1 MDRVYH
7 QFVRPVL
14 EEILL
19 GPKERSSLSDRVER
33 ILIRSL
39 SMSAQEIPPAAIA
52 DWKSIQSARRRPLN
66 AQMAKQYEDKLI
78 SKPHAVALSLKRNEC
93 KAVIQ
98 SFLRIADA
106 VTKRK
111 GAKEAKGI
119 HD

>member
-1 MDRVYH
+1 VDRVYH

-19 GPKERSSLSDRVER
+19 APKERSSLNERVEG
-33 ILIRSL
+33 IFIRSF
-39 SMSAQEIPPAAIA
+39 SMREQDFPSAVIS
-52 DWKSIQSARRRPLN
+52 DWKDIQSARRRPLN
-66 AQMAKQYEDKLI
+66 PQIAKQYENKLI
-78 SKPHAVALSLKRNEC
+78 SKPHAVSLSLKRKEC

-111 GAKEAKGI
+111 GAKEAEGI
-119 HD
+119 QD